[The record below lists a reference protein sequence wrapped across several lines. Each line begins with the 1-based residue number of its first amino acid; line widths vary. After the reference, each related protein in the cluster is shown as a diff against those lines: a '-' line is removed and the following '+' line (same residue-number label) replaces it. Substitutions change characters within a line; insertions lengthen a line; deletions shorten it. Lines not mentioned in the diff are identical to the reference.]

1 MASKRS
7 QVLAAAS
14 ANDALLTRLV
24 DEFVRQAWIIWRSL
38 TPGDWWNDGVTQ
50 AAAGRTA
57 LLELSM
63 IAQARRLGISYAE
76 NVLRAIGVTPGGT
89 GADLVLPRLGDV
101 TPWDVMLRTA
111 TAYRSS
117 AVKNPTVRP
126 TEWPDADSVNSKTV
140 QEWIDAAFNDLK
152 LNAGDD
158 AHSAM
163 TQSSL
168 RKFSDSGVDGYL
180 RVLHPELSRTGSC
193 GFCAVLSTR
202 TYSTRHLMPVHRNCK
217 CGVAP
222 FTGDTMDIGD
232 GYQLNYDDLQK
243 VYDAAEANAGYDL
256 DSRDKVMLMMQQ
268 RVTFR
273 PNGELGQVIDR
284 NHVKEKQVLTPD
296 VPPPD
301 LKLTR
306 VQLERMRDHAQKM
319 AGAYK
324 TMLVSGDKSRQF
336 RIDGHTYTFKQSTHL
351 REAMRWNDDTHKRL
365 SAMLR

>member
-1 MASKRS
+1 MASTRS
-7 QVLAAAS
+7 RVLAAAS

-50 AAAGRTA
+50 AAAGRSV

-76 NVLRAIGVTPGGT
+76 NVLRTIGVTPGGA
-89 GADLVLPRLGDV
+89 GADLVFPRLGDV

-111 TAYRSS
+111 TAYRSAS
-117 AVKNPTVRP
+117 VKNPTVRP
-126 TEWPDADSVNSKTV
+126 TEWPDADSVDSKTV

-168 RKFSDSGVDGYL
+168 RKFSDSGVTQYL

-222 FTGDTMDIGD
+222 LGGDIGD
-232 GYQLNYDDLQK
+232 GYQLNYDDLEK
-243 VYDAAEANAGYDL
+243 VYDAADWHADY
-256 DSRDKVMLMMQQ
+256 DSRDKVMRLMQQ

-273 PNGELGQVIDR
+273 PSGELGQVIDR
-284 NHVKEKQVLTPD
+284 NDASEKQVLTPD
-296 VPPPD
+296 VLSPD

-306 VQLERMRDHAQKM
+306 VQLERMRDHARSM
-319 AGAYK
+319 ASAYR
-324 TMLVSGDKSRQF
+324 TMLASDEESRQF

-351 REAMRWNDDTHKRL
+351 REAMQWNDDTYKRL